1 MLARYMARRVLASIP
16 VVIGV
21 SLITFLLMHST
32 VGSYVPGIA
41 LNPSLN
47 PKDVERLK
55 EALGLDRPLYVQY
68 LDWLGLAW
76 ILEKIGLG
84 FLLAGAHSFGTGLIE
99 GNFGLSMVD
108 QTAVTAQIF
117 DRLPNTLMLT
127 AVAILIGVCVS
138 VPAGVAG
145 ALRRGSRLDHFL
157 TFVSVGGVAVPQFWL
172 GLILILFFSVKFHDW
187 GLPFLPSGGVSTPF
201 SGGDPLDRLAHLI
214 MPATVLSF
222 VYMAVW
228 SRYTRSSMV
237 EVLAQDYVRTARAK
251 GMTGRRVTYLHALR
265 NAIIPLVTLIG
276 LELPGLVSGGLV
288 VEAVFGW
295 PGIGLLTFQ
304 RALAYDY
311 TTVLGVVTFAAI
323 LVIAGNLLADLL
335 YALLD
340 PRIRY
345 T

>member
-1 MLARYMARRVLASIP
+1 MLARYMARRALASIP

-21 SLITFLLMHST
+21 SLITFLLMHAT
-32 VGSYVPGIA
+32 VGSYVPGLS
-41 LNPSLN
+41 LNPNLN

-68 LDWLGLAW
+68 LDWFGLAW
-76 ILEKIGLG
+76 IMEKIGLG
-84 FLLAGAHSFGTGLIE
+84 FLLAGAHNFGTGLIE
-99 GNFGLSMVD
+99 GNFGLSMTD
-108 QTAVTAQIF
+108 QTAVTAQVM
-117 DRLPNTLMLT
+117 DRLPNTLLLSS
-127 AVAILIGVCVS
+127 VAIVIGVLVA
-138 VPAGVAG
+138 VPAGVVG
-145 ALRRGSRLDHFL
+145 SLRRGSRLDHFL
-157 TFVSVGGVAVPQFWL
+157 TFVSVAGVAIPQFWL
-172 GLILILFFSVKFHDW
+172 ALILILFFSVKFHDW
-187 GLPFLPSGGVSTPF
+187 GLPFLPSGGVATPF
-201 SGGDPLDRLAHLI
+201 SGGDLLDRLAHLI
-214 MPATVLSF
+214 MPAIVLSF
-222 VYMAVW
+222 VYVAIW

-251 GMTGRRVTYLHALR
+251 GMSSRRVVYLHALR

-276 LELPGLVSGGLV
+276 LELPGLFSGGLV

-295 PGIGLLTFQ
+295 PGIGLMTYQ

-323 LVIAGNLLADLL
+323 LVVAGNLLADLL
-335 YALLD
+335 YAVLD